1 MRVLRHAVT
10 VFTALT
16 TFMGAARYPAKSG
29 MALAIAVFTAF
40 TANAEP
46 SLTGQTGLI
55 YMPDARIDPDGTWRT
70 GYSMADPYS
79 AIWISLT
86 AMPRLEASL
95 RYTEIDGVPGFSDT
109 DRAESYGNFKDK
121 SFDAKFLLV
130 EESRLWPAI
139 AIGSQDIFGTEV
151 FRANYL
157 TLGKRIGDFDF
168 TLGYGTDRIDGAFGG
183 VRYRPEWM
191 KGWALV
197 AEYDAT
203 DFARDVG
210 SAITGVDQRKKEIV
224 AGVEYRKGWLGLQ
237 AGYGHD
243 EVSVNAY
250 VAIPLQQKDFVP
262 DINEPE
268 PYTKIT
274 PRPRLEQ
281 WNADP
286 VHRRQML
293 QALLRQDFKNVRI
306 ATEGERLDI
315 VLTNTRIAEMSRAV
329 GRAART
335 IVLLSPIETREIRI
349 VYTVNDFPFATY
361 SFVDVQRLQRY
372 FNGQIG
378 RHELSEYVEVRY
390 AEPGSDDIAV
400 ETTQVLEALEAE
412 RKSTFFDETEGD
424 IYSFRAETSSLSRFK
439 IAPRIGFYLNDPSG
453 AFRYDTYLQAT
464 YDYDFGNRLFFNSA
478 ARVTLLQDVGDVT
491 QPSNSS
497 LPHVRSDIADYYDE
511 NGPKI
516 TKVML
521 NKYFHPDE
529 RVYARASAGI
539 YELMYGGAGGQVL
552 YVPQTARWA
561 ADLSVDWVR
570 QRDFK
575 GLFEFRDYETVTAI
589 GALHYRMPFYGLTTT
604 VRAGRFL
611 AKDTGVRFEV
621 KRRFASGFEIGAWYT
636 FTDGNDITS
645 PGTPSKPYYDKGI
658 YGSIPLNTMLTR
670 DTQAAGGFSISPWT
684 RDVGQMVQSP
694 GDLYDLVER
703 PLANLNDQDGLV
715 NFGDTNDDPRRETPR
730 NAIQESANWD
740 AFQYY
745 LSNTGA
751 ALISDEALIGA
762 ALSVGAVG
770 LAYSVDDKVDDWA
783 KDHQDD
789 RFNQRAGDLGRL
801 VTVGVLGASVF
812 AALDRDDPRLSQTA
826 VSSLQAAAIGLGVSL
841 AGKYAVGR
849 ARPNAGLGKSDFE
862 PGDRK
867 RENSSFPSDLTTVAW
882 AAVTP
887 YAKEYGAPWLYGV
900 AALTNLGRVAERK
913 HWFSDTIAGSAIG
926 YGVGSLMWTLNRE
939 REKDDPRITVR
950 PDAVEVAWE
959 FK

>member
-1 MRVLRHAVT
+1 MVWGWLFP
-10 VFTALT
+10 FTFFL
-16 TFMGAARYPAKSG
+16 FSFLFSLCSFLSPLPAH
-29 MALAIAVFTAF
+29 
-40 TANAEP
+40 AEP
-46 SLTGQTGLI
+46 SLTGQTGLLH
-55 YMPDARIDPDGTWRT
+55 MPDARVDPDGTWRT
-70 GYSMADPYS
+70 GYSVADPYS

-95 RYTEIDGVPGFSDT
+95 RYTEIEGVPGFSDT

-121 SFDAKFLLV
+121 SFDAKFLLF
-130 EESRLWPAI
+130 EEGRLWPAV
-139 AIGSQDIFGTEV
+139 AIGAQDIFGTEV
-151 FRANYL
+151 FRATYL
-157 TLGKRIGDFDF
+157 TAGKRIGDFDF
-168 TLGYGTDRIDGAFGG
+168 TAGYGTDRIDGAFGG

-203 DFARDVG
+203 NFARDVG
-210 SAITGVDQRKKEIV
+210 SDITGVDQRRKEIV

-243 EVSVNAY
+243 ELSVNAY

-262 DINEPE
+262 DINEPA

-286 VHRRQML
+286 EHRQRML

-306 ATEGERLDI
+306 ATEGTRIDV
-315 VLTNTRIAEMSRAV
+315 VLTNTRISDMSRAV

-335 IVLLSPIETREIRI
+335 IVLLAPVETRDIRTT
-349 VYTVNDFPFATY
+349 YTVNDLPFATY
-361 SFVDVQRLQRY
+361 EFVDVQRLQRY

-378 RHELSEYVEVRY
+378 RQELADYVDVRH
-390 AEPGSDDIAV
+390 AEPGSDDIAAEKSEV
-400 ETTQVLEALEAE
+400 MAALDAE
-412 RKSTFFDETEGD
+412 RKSTFFDDTEGD
-424 IYSFRAETSSLSRFK
+424 LYSFRTEGSSLSRFK
-439 IAPRIGFYLNDPSG
+439 VAPRIGLYLNDPSG
-453 AFRYDTYLQAT
+453 AFRYDVYLQAM

-478 ARVTLLQDVGDVT
+478 ARVTLAQDVGDVT
-491 QPSNSS
+491 QPSNST
-497 LPHVRSDIADYYDE
+497 LPHVRSDIAEYYDE

-521 NKYFHPDE
+521 NKYFHASE

-552 YVPQTARWA
+552 YVPPSGRWA
-561 ADLSVDWVR
+561 ADLSVDWLR
-570 QRDFK
+570 QRDFQ

-589 GALHYRMPFYGLTTT
+589 GALHYRMPYYGLTTT

-611 AKDTGVRFEV
+611 ARDNGVRFEV
-621 KRRFASGFEIGAWYT
+621 KRRFNSGFEIGAWYT

-645 PGTPSKPYYDKGI
+645 PGSPSKPYYDKGI
-658 YGSIPLNTMLTR
+658 YGSMPLNAMLTR
-670 DTQAAGGFSISPWT
+670 DTQATGGFSLAPWT

-694 GDLYDLVER
+694 GDLYDMLER
-703 PLANLNDQDGLV
+703 PLANLKDQDGLV
-715 NFGDTNDDPRRETPR
+715 NLGDTNDDAHRPEPR

-762 ALSVGAVG
+762 AISIGAVG

-783 KDHQDD
+783 RDHKDD
-789 RFNQRAGDLGRL
+789 RFNRHAGDLGRFA
-801 VTVGVLGASVF
+801 TVGVLGASVF

-826 VSSLQAAAIGLGVSL
+826 VSSLQAAFIGLGVNL
-841 AGKYAVGR
+841 AGQYAVGR
-849 ARPNAGLGKSDFE
+849 AKPELNLGKSDFE

-887 YAKEYGAPWLYGV
+887 YAKEYGAPWLYGI
-900 AALTNLGRVAERK
+900 AGLANLSRIAERK
-913 HWFSDTIAGSAIG
+913 NWFSDTVAGSAIG
-926 YGVGSLMWTLNRE
+926 YGIGSLMWSLNRE
-939 REKDDPRITVR
+939 RAKGDPTVSVGVDR
-950 PDAVEVAWE
+950 VEVAWE
-959 FK
+959 FR